1 MSKLAQSHGNNKGAS
16 NLLIALLLA
25 ESKKV
30 NTTDFSDFDPFDT
43 TINLEPTQHGL
54 LKKEIQFFI
63 QEEFVT
69 ELDLSAGV
77 VEQFDR
83 TVRDYLLV
91 EQGLLKVRH
100 HRKKRAHTHDIHSP
114 SWEHSSL
121 SNCFAFERVRW
132 GIESTKL
139 GKQRELGTDVSNLW
153 R

>member
-1 MSKLAQSHGNNKGAS
+1 M
-16 NLLIALLLA
+16 
-25 ESKKV
+25 

-91 EQGLLKVRH
+91 EQGLLKVDTT
-100 HRKKRAHTHDIHSP
+100 KSAHTHTIFTHLPGSI
-114 SWEHSSL
+114 
-121 SNCFAFERVRW
+121 RR
-132 GIESTKL
+132 
-139 GKQRELGTDVSNLW
+139 
-153 R
+153 